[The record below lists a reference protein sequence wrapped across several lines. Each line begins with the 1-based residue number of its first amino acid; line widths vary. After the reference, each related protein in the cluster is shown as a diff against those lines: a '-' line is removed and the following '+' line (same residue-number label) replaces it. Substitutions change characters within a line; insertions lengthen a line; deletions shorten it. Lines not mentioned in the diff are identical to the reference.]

1 MGVSF
6 ILIDSPGAR
15 SLSATQVIE
24 SIRVASVA
32 RKLPSLWSQK
42 EDVMETADA
51 DVGKMEAELR
61 QWGTRLDN
69 LLAMADLVG
78 TAARID
84 RRERLDDLKNKYDAA
99 EAKLAALKAAGSGK
113 REIIK
118 GGVENAWSEL
128 AMAFTRL
135 AT

>member
-1 MGVSF
+1 MAVSF
-6 ILIDSPGAR
+6 ILIDPPGAR
-15 SLSATQVIE
+15 SRSATQVIE
-24 SIRVASVA
+24 SIRVTSVA
-32 RKLPSLWSQK
+32 RKLPSLRSQK

-51 DVGKMEAELR
+51 DLGKMEAELR

-69 LLAMADLVG
+69 LLAMADVVG

-84 RRERLDDLKNKYDAA
+84 RRERLDDLKKKYDAA
-99 EAKLAALKAAGSGK
+99 EAKLAALKAAGSGR
-113 REIIK
+113 REIIR